1 MINYSRLLFDLQN
14 ITDGEIL
21 SGLEKYIGYKKEA
34 NSSVFLNWHLTYID
48 LEYNL
53 NEKPT

>member
-1 MINYSRLLFDLQN
+1 LFDLQN